1 MVLNHQPYMAFIRG
15 GYTGMDK
22 KSTISEIVDD
32 LGVSKYTWTVYF
44 LVGLA
49 LLFDGFDYMIV
60 AYTMPQMAKEWALT
74 KIQTGSLSS
83 WSVIG
88 LIFGGVM
95 SGLISD
101 FIGRKKTLIF
111 FVAFYSLLT
120 LPIYF
125 AQSFQTFA
133 LLRILSGIGLGACIP
148 IAITMMSE
156 NAPTKNR
163 GYFIGSVMSFYVFG
177 WVIAGIVAIYV
188 VPTFGWRVV
197 YLIGALPAL
206 YSLLLVFKLNESAHW
221 LLGKGREKEAL
232 GIIKKMEIA
241 VKGVATERA
250 LGSLIAPPAR
260 KKVGVSAIFG
270 PEYRK
275 VTMTI
280 WVLYF
285 FGTMVIYGISGWL
298 PTLLVE
304 KGYGLVKGYSF
315 AILQNIF
322 GMIGG
327 AATGFVADIVGRRK
341 NVIFGWIF
349 TAVAILLLGV
359 AGNQWQVVVCGVIVG
374 FAINW
379 AISGTQPIMAEAYPT
394 EFRNTG
400 VSWAQAF
407 GRVGGF
413 IGPIGAGW
421 VQQMGFGFTG
431 TFVYFAIPSVMAA
444 MVAYLFVVE
453 SKGKSIDNI
462 SGVKA

>member
-1 MVLNHQPYMAFIRG
+1 
-15 GYTGMDK
+15 MDK

-101 FIGRKKTLIF
+101 FLGRKKTLIF
-111 FVAFYSLLT
+111 FVAFYSILT

-125 AQSFQTFA
+125 AHSFQTFA

-156 NAPTKNR
+156 CAPTKNR
-163 GYFIGSVMSFYVFG
+163 GYFISSIMSFYVLG
-177 WVIAGIVAIYV
+177 WVVAGIAAIFV
-188 VPTFGWRVV
+188 VPVYGWRFV
-197 YLIGALPAL
+197 YLLGALPAL
-206 YSLLLVFKLNESAHW
+206 YCLLLVFKLNESTHW
-221 LLGKGREKEAL
+221 LLGKGREAEAI
-232 GIIKKMEIA
+232 GIINKMEIA
-241 VKGVATERA
+241 AKGVASEWA
-250 LGSLIAPPAR
+250 PGSLIAPPTS
-260 KKVGVSAIFG
+260 KKVGVSAIFS

-285 FGTMVIYGISGWL
+285 MGTLVVYGIAGWL
-298 PTLLVE
+298 PTLLVG

-315 AILQNIF
+315 AVLQNVF

-327 AATGFVADIVGRRK
+327 MATGYMADIVGRRK

-349 TAVAILLLGV
+349 TAAAILLLGY
-359 AGNQWQVVVCGVIVG
+359 AGNQWQVVVCGVVVG

-394 EFRNTG
+394 KFRNTG
-400 VSWAQAF
+400 VAWAQAF
-407 GRVGGF
+407 GRIGGF
-413 IGPIGAGW
+413 FGPIGAGW

-431 TFVYFAIPSVMAA
+431 TFVYFAIPAVIAA
-444 MVAYLFVVE
+444 MVAFFFVVE
-453 SKGKSIDNI
+453 SKGKSIDNL
-462 SGVKA
+462 SSLKA